1 MTKNSEELKQKVKTK
16 KEKIKIKTAAVKKEI
31 KQAVGKAK
39 QNSRAVTSNRLKLLV
54 TIVGRN
60 KAEFYADLIQSFDV
74 NMQMIALATGTAN
87 ERMLGLLGLTDN
99 EKAVLF
105 SVVREEKINDA
116 LHVLGEKFKT
126 IKDGKG
132 VACTVPLTSVIGTLI
147 YGFLSNNRLTVKESK

>member
-126 IKDGKG
+126 IKEGKG
-132 VACTVPLTSVIGTLI
+132 VAFTIPLTSVIGTLI
-147 YGFLSNNRLTVKESK
+147 YGFLSNNRTVVKEK

>member
-132 VACTVPLTSVIGTLI
+132 VAFTIPRTSVIGTLI
-147 YGFLSNNRLTVKESK
+147 YDFLSNNRTVVKEK

>member
-60 KAEFYADLIQSFDV
+60 TAEFYADLIQSFDV

-132 VACTVPLTSVIGTLI
+132 VAFTIPLTSVIGTLI
-147 YGFLSNNRLTVKESK
+147 YGFLSNNRTVVKEK

>member
-99 EKAVLF
+99 ENAVLF
-105 SVVREEKINDA
+105 SVVREEKIDDA

-132 VACTVPLTSVIGTLI
+132 VAFTIPLTSVIGTLI
-147 YGFLSNNRLTVKESK
+147 YGFLSNNRTVVKEK

>member
-1 MTKNSEELKQKVKTK
+1 MLFRSEELKQKVKTK

-105 SVVREEKINDA
+105 SVIREEKINDA

-132 VACTVPLTSVIGTLI
+132 VAFTIPLTSVIGTLI
-147 YGFLSNNRLTVKESK
+147 YGFLSNNRTVVKEK

>member
-1 MTKNSEELKQKVKTK
+1 MAKNSEELKQKVKTK

-60 KAEFYADLIQSFDV
+60 KAEFYADLIQSFDI

-105 SVVREEKINDA
+105 SVIREEKINDA

-132 VACTVPLTSVIGTLI
+132 VAFTIPLTSVIGTLI
-147 YGFLSNNRLTVKESK
+147 YGFLSNNRTVVKEK

>member
-1 MTKNSEELKQKVKTK
+1 MAKNSEELKQKIKTKKDKVKTK
-16 KEKIKIKTAAVKKEI
+16 AAAVKKEI

-54 TIVGRN
+54 TIVGRS

-87 ERMLGLLGLTDN
+87 EKMLGLLGLTDN

-132 VACTVPLTSVIGTLI
+132 VAFTIPLTSVIGTLI
-147 YGFLSNNRLTVKESK
+147 YGFLSNNRTVVKEK

>member
-1 MTKNSEELKQKVKTK
+1 MAKNSEELKQKVKTK

-105 SVVREEKINDA
+105 SVIREEKITDA

-126 IKDGKG
+126 IKDGNG
-132 VACTVPLTSVIGTLI
+132 VAFTIPFTSVIGTLI
-147 YGFLSNNRLTVKESK
+147 YGFLSNNRTVVKEK

>member
-1 MTKNSEELKQKVKTK
+1 MAKNSEELKQKVKTK

-105 SVVREEKINDA
+105 SVIREEKINDA

-126 IKDGKG
+126 IKDGNG
-132 VACTVPLTSVIGTLI
+132 VAFTIPFTSVIGTLI
-147 YGFLSNNRLTVKESK
+147 YGFLSNNRTVVKEK

>member
-1 MTKNSEELKQKVKTK
+1 MAKNSEELKQKVKTK

-39 QNSRAVTSNRLKLLV
+39 QSSRAVTSNRLKLLV

-105 SVVREEKINDA
+105 SVIREEKINDA

-132 VACTVPLTSVIGTLI
+132 VAFTIPLTSVIGTLI
-147 YGFLSNNRLTVKESK
+147 YGFLSNNRTVVKEK

>member
-1 MTKNSEELKQKVKTK
+1 MAKNSEELKQKVKTK

-105 SVVREEKINDA
+105 GVVREEKINDA

-132 VACTVPLTSVIGTLI
+132 VAFTIPLTSVIGTLI
-147 YGFLSNNRLTVKESK
+147 YGFLSNNRTVVKEK

>member
-60 KAEFYADLIQSFDV
+60 KAEFYADLIQ
-74 NMQMIALATGTAN
+74 
-87 ERMLGLLGLTDN
+87 
-99 EKAVLF
+99 
-105 SVVREEKINDA
+105 
-116 LHVLGEKFKT
+116 
-126 IKDGKG
+126 
-132 VACTVPLTSVIGTLI
+132 
-147 YGFLSNNRLTVKESK
+147 

>member
-1 MTKNSEELKQKVKTK
+1 MAKNSEELKQKVKTK

-87 ERMLGLLGLTDN
+87 ERMLGLLGRTDN
-99 EKAVLF
+99 EKAGLC

-132 VACTVPLTSVIGTLI
+132 VAFTIPLTSVIGTLI
-147 YGFLSNNRLTVKESK
+147 YGFLSNNRTVVKEK

>member
-1 MTKNSEELKQKVKTK
+1 MAKNSEELKQKVKTK

-116 LHVLGEKFKT
+116 IHVLGEKFKT

-132 VACTVPLTSVIGTLI
+132 VAFTIPLTSVIGTLI
-147 YGFLSNNRLTVKESK
+147 YGFLSNNRTVVKEK